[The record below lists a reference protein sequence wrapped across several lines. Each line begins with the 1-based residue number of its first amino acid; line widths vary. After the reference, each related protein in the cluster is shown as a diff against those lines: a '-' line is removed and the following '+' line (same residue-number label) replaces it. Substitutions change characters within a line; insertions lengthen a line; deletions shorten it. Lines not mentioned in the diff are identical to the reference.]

1 MAQNDEQFIDTLRSL
16 SSAKRLNTTPPASP
30 DAAKNIQSQLSL
42 RDSTI
47 SALQKAP
54 RLGDRAGLIA
64 QGKATTDGGALGNV
78 GKLLIDNPI
87 SKTVLGG
94 LSIVD
99 TPRRFVISTAR
110 ELVDAVDGDPLTDA
124 SFKDLFSQ
132 TKDVTYG
139 FGTAFP
145 MEGWGGRVVGF
156 LGDVLLDP
164 ITYATLGSSVPASAL
179 VKGTNVS
186 LRTALGAKT
195 LAGAEGRFALAR
207 LAKQMGAAD
216 DVVKQVA
223 AKGRIALP
231 KELAENMGVK
241 RAGIYYFGS
250 RVRVPLSGPV
260 ADAIQKGLVRTRLG
274 FFDTTVGEKLGKKFA
289 LRGTR
294 EQGDTSLARFNLATG
309 KIASGSEASAQ
320 IANLGA
326 EDTARAYQR
335 IAQDT
340 AAKYI
345 NPILEDADVVPV
357 KSTVYRLL
365 DNAEDTWAAKGIVPT
380 PQEMRAYDKLKAAF
394 KQMHTDVEEAF
405 KALDPNFTL
414 NEVKAYLP
422 HIASDDAL
430 KLMEDGTSAYGKQ
443 IREYLSVNMTDPEGS
458 FRSRN
463 NRVGK
468 EWFGKKLT
476 QEDVDGGV
484 VRLNEIAREAKHA
497 DGSVNSVP
505 LSFDFFETD
514 MQKIMAKY
522 AGYYSKQ
529 VGTAKYMEELFKAGI
544 LSSGIEE
551 ISISKEAIDA
561 ARAAVV
567 ARTNARSQS
576 LNEAFKA
583 GKRVTANIK
592 TAFDDL
598 LKKKGPLQ
606 TELQRSAQDL
616 EDILPVDV
624 AASNLQAARKEL
636 EDTIKS
642 LETNW
647 VNFKNQFD
655 EETAILSMMEENHLE
670 LVRAHRE
677 TLATV
682 DQLIVRYA
690 EDTQKVI
697 DWKKEIPTLQNKL
710 NDIEFEMNKVGKNW
724 ENMLEDQERL
734 MNFFDD
740 FASDPYSALTKEGN
754 ELLGVLRSVRFGDV
768 PKLEGEKNAFTR
780 WAGEAT
786 SDAVKTARNTIDPQ
800 GEFGVNELG
809 RLKYAEVREIITT
822 GYTSG
827 SDLRELRKAA
837 TWLVARDV
845 ILNDGVLP
853 NTPDFLARFEKMQK
867 LIRDAERVDEF
878 VKNSSKVTRVQKGAL
893 IDEKDLLVQQKIVD
907 DFQQE
912 EERILNII
920 EGAYQQAEKE
930 IVREGLS
937 SQQARIVYD
946 KIYKEVSPE
955 RAIDEFG
962 PLDIV
967 NFINR
972 QKAELQNVR
981 TKIRD
986 ASKKVSDYYAVK
998 NIAEDDVVK
1007 TVMSG
1012 NYRELAEE
1020 LSESIAEYHIYSQVQ
1035 LQFAKMTERAS
1046 LLGMVPS
1053 EQMFNKL
1060 VAHIVKDDLELAD
1073 NFVTSLKQV
1082 DEIVENLKASVLQ
1095 YRGPDMDIYLYSQ
1108 LSDIFTN
1115 PERVAEANLLRDT
1128 FPEIEAVWAKH
1139 SSNLRSSRALFKDP
1153 DGEGIAFATAQM
1165 MQEFG
1170 LDPTAGAQTGRR
1182 AARGARRVTGKG
1194 ERTADNLNSED
1205 IARLRVTSRGSEES
1219 QISQWDSLAGQVKGN
1234 IKKLKE
1240 FAGSNKATD
1249 AQRKRI
1255 VEIVS
1260 RYEEAQKRIAK
1271 SNKAAKKA
1279 LAKITGTKGARTN
1292 EAALKNIATL
1302 GDSYGV
1308 SGPLSKA
1315 LNGGRYD
1322 VESFFA
1328 ELIGGS
1334 KFDIRQGTR
1343 FSKLQQ
1349 GKLVRVAPARDE
1361 FVNIFEN
1368 EAGKLVDLD
1377 GKLVNTS
1384 GELVDD
1390 AGRRVDRQG
1399 RVINS
1404 QGQLVDGDGVAIIN
1418 PKTGFPFQGDGASG
1432 GYVFGKKS
1440 PIPNQLIKKE
1450 DALLSQIRQKAQ
1462 VRRNKLAGV
1471 SDDADFI
1478 PMDEIRTGSVNSKGD
1493 TSWVFADNLYGPRGY
1508 ANQLE
1513 LQLAILDDKIKQ
1525 ADELAKKAKKTEKQA
1540 ERVVLPRPSAVEAER
1555 TAQRSRR
1562 AVIAAQKLNELE
1574 SSFFYPRAVERQKF
1588 HDFLLRLAS
1597 MSEDDI
1603 ENLDFGISAVDQGAV
1618 ASGMNMTRDE
1628 ALRVYRIDQQMVE
1641 ENIKRLETE
1650 LERLNF
1656 YSNLGGPRAQ
1666 QWPQITEI
1674 EIKIAAERREFDR
1687 IQGILNLTA
1696 DAKARPGLPQELRF
1710 GFTKQEF
1717 RSLWRKELT
1726 KSEVTTLNNEWVA
1739 LRKQLASRR
1748 LTSRRLGL
1756 SDNVIAENSAKISEI
1771 TERMAEIDEII
1782 AVNRARENAVR
1793 KAKFLHTKFEDPA
1806 HQGLMNVADRKT
1818 VSRQRFTAASASSGD
1833 RDFLSQTQAALA
1845 RREITPEQYRRAVGF
1860 DGDTSVATYELIPVT
1875 AEKALERLI
1884 RGKSKAAGKTISGRR
1899 VFLKELFDNSQEAK
1913 YLQRIADLRLE
1924 TQSDI
1929 GARPQW
1935 AKRAAELRSQKKSMI
1950 KTINRMRGEIDE
1962 LNISQAVDD
1971 INNIIAEASAK
1982 TGVALPEV
1990 TLETASKTGR
2000 QAAKTLVKESEASL
2014 ERTPLFAVSEELFGS
2029 LESAKNG
2036 TLTELQLQRRAIL
2049 KDIKSLRLRSLNA
2062 EKRRADAKEAIQAL
2076 MKLSDRQAALLGLPS
2091 KTKIKSALDSGKAL
2105 RAQMVMVE
2113 SLGEQTDNAWAKIG
2127 TETQRLSEAVTKA
2140 EVAFDTSTLLR
2151 GTAEE
2156 NMDIV
2161 KRQIET
2167 VKQMAKKSTKLNKT
2181 KKGDAGWIAGLD
2193 ELLADAEHY
2202 MPLIENGMLDDKI
2215 SASILEYLG
2224 KRAVFA
2230 QESLALDAAKSEVA
2244 ILKGLKN
2251 LTSEELQNVRQLRP
2265 DAINIKMV
2273 FDDGMVQLSEYFP
2286 NIGVQKELAEI
2297 VQNVHRLQ
2305 DPAVVRE
2312 LSKFLSNYTR
2322 FFKAY
2327 ATLSPGFHIR
2337 NAMSNGFMLFAAGG
2351 NALRLNEGLKW
2362 SRTWTA
2368 ASKNGDTFDKWIL
2381 TVPEA
2386 SRENVRNA
2394 FLAAAASGGGMTEE
2408 VFAKGALWGTKTSR
2422 KVGQRLE
2429 QHSRFML
2436 AYDGIASGM
2445 DFHTSAARVRR
2456 FLIDYE
2462 NVSSADQVMRQVI
2475 PFWMWT
2481 SRNLPMQVQNIWL
2494 NPRAYQMY
2502 GAVKRNLRDDDEDVA
2517 VPQWMREIGAFK
2529 LPFGD
2534 NMYATPDFGFNRINA
2549 QVQEFKDPT
2558 RLLSN
2563 LNPILRLPIEL
2574 AGGRQLYS
2582 NRPFSDTPVEV
2593 EGGLSSAVQP
2603 LLEALGYGQTGPTGK
2618 KFVDDRAYYALRNLL
2633 PFLATAERLNPSIPT
2648 YQQRGT
2654 GNQFLGFLGA
2664 PVRQVTGQMQAGE
2677 RTRRDKELQQ
2687 AVKDEQALEG
2697 N

>member
-16 SSAKRLNTTPPASP
+16 SSAKRLNTAPPVSS

-64 QGKATTDGGALGNV
+64 QGQATDTGGGALGNI

-87 SKTVLGG
+87 TKTVLGG
-94 LSIVD
+94 LTAVD

-124 SFKDLFSQ
+124 SFKDLFTQ
-132 TKDVTYG
+132 TKDVNYG

-164 ITYATLGSSVPASAL
+164 ITYATLGSSVPAKAL
-179 VKGTNVS
+179 IKGTTTP
-186 LRTALGAKT
+186 LRAALGAKT

-207 LAKQMGAAD
+207 LAKNMGAAD

-223 AKGRIALP
+223 ARGRIALP
-231 KELAENMGVK
+231 KELAENMGIK
-241 RAGIYYFGS
+241 RAGVYYFGS

-309 KIASGSEASAQ
+309 KIASGREAAAQ

-326 EDTARAYQR
+326 EDTSRAYQR

-345 NPILEDADVVPV
+345 NPILDDADVVPV

-365 DNAEDTWAAKGIVPT
+365 DNAEDTWATKGIVPT

-394 KQMHTDVEEAF
+394 KQMHTDVETAF

-414 NEVKAYLP
+414 NEIKAYLP

-484 VRLNEIAREAKHA
+484 VRLNEIAREATHA

-544 LSSGIEE
+544 LSSGIDE
-551 ISISKEAIDA
+551 ISISQEAIDA

-576 LNEAFKA
+576 LNEAFKS

-598 LKKKGPLQ
+598 LKKKSPLQ

-624 AASNLQAARKEL
+624 AASNLQSARKEL

-655 EETAILSMMEENHLE
+655 EETAILSMMEQNHLD

-780 WAGEAT
+780 WAGEST
-786 SDAVKTARNTIDPQ
+786 GDAVRTARSSIDPK
-800 GEFGVNELG
+800 GEFGVNDLG
-809 RLKYAEVREIITT
+809 RMKYADVREIITT

-853 NTPDFLARFEKMQK
+853 NTPDFLARFEKLQK
-867 LIRDAERVDEF
+867 LVRDAERVDEF

-920 EGAYQQAEKE
+920 DGAYQQAEKE

-937 SQQARIVYD
+937 SEQARIVYD
-946 KIYKEVSPE
+946 KIYKEISPE

-962 PLDIV
+962 PLDLV

-981 TKIRD
+981 TKIND

-998 NIAEDDVVK
+998 SITEDDVAK

-1082 DEIVENLKASVLQ
+1082 DDIFENLKADVLQ
-1095 YRGPDMDIYLYSQ
+1095 YRGPDMDIYLYDR
-1108 LSDIFTN
+1108 LSDIFSN
-1115 PERVAEANLLRDT
+1115 PERVAEATLLRDT

-1153 DGEGIAFATAQM
+1153 EGEGIAYTTAQM

-1182 AARGARRVTGKG
+1182 ASRGARRVTGKG
-1194 ERTADNLNSED
+1194 EYTADNLNAED
-1205 IARLRVTSRGSEES
+1205 VARLRVTSRGSEEA
-1219 QISQWDSLAGQVKGN
+1219 QIAQWDSLAGQVKGN

-1240 FAGSNKATD
+1240 FAGSNRASD

-1255 VEIVS
+1255 VEVVS

-1308 SGPLSKA
+1308 SGPLGKA

-1322 VESFFA
+1322 IESFFA
-1328 ELIGGS
+1328 ELVGGS

-1349 GKLVRVAPARDE
+1349 GKLVRVAPAREE

-1368 EAGKLVDLD
+1368 ELGKLVDLD
-1377 GKLVNTS
+1377 GKLVNTA

-1404 QGQLVDGDGVAIIN
+1404 QGQLVDGDGVPIIN
-1418 PKTGFPFQGDGASG
+1418 DKTGFPFQGDGASG
-1432 GYVFGKKS
+1432 GYVYGKKS
-1440 PIPNQLIKKE
+1440 PIPNQLIQKQ
-1450 DALLSQIRQKAQ
+1450 DALISRIRQKAQ

-1493 TSWVFADNLYGPRGY
+1493 VSWVFADNLYGPRGY

-1513 LQLAILDDKIKQ
+1513 LQLSVLDDKIKQ
-1525 ADELAKKAKKTEKQA
+1525 ADELAKKVKKTEKQA

-1555 TAQRSRR
+1555 TAQRSRK
-1562 AVIAAQKLNELE
+1562 ALVAAQKLNELE
-1574 SSFFYPRAVERQKF
+1574 STFFYPRAVERQKF

-1603 ENLDFGISAVDQGAV
+1603 ENLDFGISAVDEGAV
-1618 ASGMNMTRDE
+1618 RSGMNLTREE

-1641 ENIKRLETE
+1641 SNINRLETE
-1650 LERLNF
+1650 LERLN
-1656 YSNLGGPRAQ
+1656 YYARLGNNPNWNA
-1666 QWPQITEI
+1666 ITAI
-1674 EIKIAAERREFDR
+1674 EVKIAGERAEFDR

-1710 GFTKQEF
+1710 GFTKREF
-1717 RSLWRKELT
+1717 RSLWVKELT
-1726 KSEVTTLNNEWVA
+1726 KSEVTSLNNEWIA

-1748 LTSRRLGL
+1748 LISQRIGL
-1756 SDNVIAENSAKISEI
+1756 ADNVVAENFDKISDI
-1771 TERMAEIDEII
+1771 TARMAEIDELI
-1782 AVNRARENAVR
+1782 ATNQARDNAVR

-1806 HQGLMNVADRKT
+1806 HQGLMNVADRRT
-1818 VSRQRFTAASASSGD
+1818 VSRQRFTAASGPQGD
-1833 RDFLSQTQAALA
+1833 RNVLGQLQAERAMGSIS
-1845 RREITPEQYRRAVGF
+1845 ESEYRQAVGF
-1860 DGDTSVATYELIPVT
+1860 VGDSSIGTNELIPVT
-1875 AEKALERLI
+1875 ADKALDRLVK
-1884 RGKSKAAGKTISGRR
+1884 GKSKAAGKTIGGRR
-1899 VFLKELFDNSQEAK
+1899 AFLKEVFDNSEEAK

-1935 AKRAAELRSQKKSMI
+1935 ATRAAELRSQKQSMI

-1971 INNIIAEASAK
+1971 INNILTEASAK

-1990 TLETASKTGR
+1990 TLETARKTGR
-2000 QAAKTLVKESEASL
+2000 QAAKTVVKESEASL
-2014 ERTPLFAVSEELFGS
+2014 TRTPLFTVSEELFGS
-2029 LESAKNG
+2029 LEAAQNG
-2036 TLTELQLQRRAIL
+2036 TLTALQLERRQIL

-2076 MKLSDRQAALLGLPS
+2076 VKLSDRQATILGLPT
-2091 KTKIKSALDSGKAL
+2091 KTKIKEALDAGRSL
-2105 RAQMVMVE
+2105 RSQMVLVE
-2113 SLGEQTDNAWAKIG
+2113 SLGEQTDNAWGKIA

-2167 VKQMAKKSTKLNKT
+2167 VKQMAKKSAKLNKT
-2181 KKGDAGWIAGLD
+2181 KKGDAGWVAGLD

-2202 MPLIENGMLDDKI
+2202 MPLIENGMLDEKI

-2230 QESLALDAAKSEVA
+2230 QESLALDSAKSELA

-2251 LTSEELQNVRQLRP
+2251 LTTEELENVRQLRP
-2265 DAINIKMV
+2265 DAINIKKV

-2351 NALRLNEGLKW
+2351 NAMRLNEGLKW
-2362 SRTWTA
+2362 SRTWTE
-2368 ASKNGDTFDKWIL
+2368 ASKAGKTFDQWIL

-2386 SRENVRNA
+2386 SRENVKNA

-2445 DFHTSAARVRR
+2445 DFHTAAARTRR

-2462 NVSSADQVMRQVI
+2462 NVSSADQVMRQIV

-2494 NPRAYQMY
+2494 NPRAYQAY
-2502 GAVKRNLRDDDEDVA
+2502 GAVKRNLRDDDGDVA
-2517 VPQWMREIGAFK
+2517 VPQWMSEIGAFK
-2529 LPFGD
+2529 LPFG
-2534 NMYATPDFGFNRINA
+2534 NNLYATPDFGFNRIGA

-2563 LNPILRLPIEL
+2563 LNPLLRLPIEL

-2593 EGGLSSAVQP
+2593 EGGFSNVLQP

-2618 KFVDDRAYYALRNLL
+2618 KFVDDRAFYALRNLL

-2654 GNQFLGFLGA
+2654 GNQMLGFIGA
-2664 PVRQVTGQMQAGE
+2664 PIRQVTGQMQAGE
-2677 RTRRDKELQQ
+2677 RIRRDKELQQ
-2687 AVKDEQALEG
+2687 ATDEQIALEG
-2697 N
+2697 G

>member
-1 MAQNDEQFIDTLRSL
+1 MSQNDEKFLETIRSL
-16 SSAKRLNTTPPASP
+16 SSAKRLDTTSPVSP

-47 SALQKAP
+47 SALRKAP

-64 QGKATTDGGALGNV
+64 QGQDTSTGGGALGNV
-78 GKLLIDNPI
+78 GKLLIDNPLT
-87 SKTVLGG
+87 KTVLGG
-94 LSIVD
+94 LTAVD

-110 ELVDAVDGDPLTDA
+110 ELVDALDGDPLTDA

-164 ITYATLGSSVPASAL
+164 LTYATLGGSVPASAIM
-179 VKGTNVS
+179 KGTNVS
-186 LRTALGAKT
+186 LRSALGAKT

-223 AKGRIALP
+223 ARGRIALP

-260 ADAIQKGLVRTRLG
+260 ADALQKGLVSTRLG
-274 FFDTTVGEKLGKKFA
+274 FFDTTVGERLGKKFA

-309 KIASGSEASAQ
+309 KIASGREAAAQ

-326 EDTARAYQR
+326 EDTSRAYQR

-345 NPILEDADVVPV
+345 NPILNDVDVVPV

-365 DNAEDTWAAKGIVPT
+365 DNAPDTWQAKNIVAT
-380 PQEMRAYDKLKAAF
+380 PQEMRAYEKLKSAFEAMHRDVEAAF
-394 KQMHTDVEEAF
+394 KAF
-405 KALDPNFTL
+405 DPNFTL
-414 NEVKAYLP
+414 GKIDDYLP
-422 HIASDDAL
+422 HIATDDSL
-430 KLMEDGTSAYGKQ
+430 KLMEDATSAYGKQ
-443 IREYLSVNMTDPEGS
+443 IREYLSVNMTDAQGS
-458 FRSRN
+458 FRARN

-484 VRLNEIAREAKHA
+484 VRLNEIARETTHA
-497 DGSVNSVP
+497 DGTINQTP
-505 LSFDFFETD
+505 LNFDFFETD
-514 MQKIMAKY
+514 IQKIMAKY

-551 ISISKEAIDA
+551 IGISKEAIDA
-561 ARAAVV
+561 ARASIV

-576 LNEAFKA
+576 LNEAFKS
-583 GKRVTANIK
+583 GKRVTSSIK

-606 TELQRSAQDL
+606 TELQRSTQDL
-616 EDILPVDV
+616 NEIIPVDI

-636 EDTIKS
+636 EDTVKS

-690 EDTQKVI
+690 EDSQKVI

-710 NDIEFEMNKVGKNW
+710 NDIEFELNKVGRNW
-724 ENMLEDQERL
+724 ENMLKDQEGL

-740 FASDPYSALTKEGN
+740 FASDPYSALTTEGR

-780 WAGEAT
+780 WAGEST
-786 SDAVKTARNTIDPQ
+786 GESVKAARTKIDPK

-809 RLKYAEVREIITT
+809 RLKYAEVRDIITT

-845 ILNDGVLP
+845 VLNDGVLP

-867 LIRDAERVDEF
+867 LISDAERVDEF
-878 VKNSSKVTRVQKGAL
+878 VKSGANKARVNKSNI
-893 IDEKDLLVQQKIVD
+893 IDEKDLIEQESLNAKLLD
-907 DFQQE
+907 KE
-912 EERILNII
+912 EEILNSIDSGYTLAQTEI
-920 EGAYQQAEKE
+920 QRVPLSAQQQ
-930 IVREGLS
+930 V
-937 SQQARIVYD
+937 VFD
-946 KIYKEVSPE
+946 KITREISVE
-955 RAIDEFG
+955 RAIDELG

-972 QKAELQNVR
+972 KKSELQEVR
-981 TKIRD
+981 GKITAGRQKVTAYYSAKQIETPD
-986 ASKKVSDYYAVK
+986 AV
-998 NIAEDDVVK
+998 N

-1082 DEIVENLKASVLQ
+1082 DEIFENLKASVLQ

-1108 LSDIFTN
+1108 LSDIFSN
-1115 PERVAEANLLRDT
+1115 PARVDEANLLRDT

-1153 DGEGIAFATAQM
+1153 EGEGVAYATAQM

-1182 AARGARRVTGKG
+1182 APRGTRRVTGRG
-1194 ERTADNLNSED
+1194 EYTADNLNSED
-1205 IARLRVTSRGSEES
+1205 LARLRVTSRGSEEA
-1219 QISQWDSLAGQVKGN
+1219 QISEWDSLATKVKGN

-1240 FAGSNKATD
+1240 FAGSNQASD

-1255 VEIVS
+1255 VEVVS
-1260 RYEEAQKRIAK
+1260 RYEAVQKRIAK
-1271 SNKAAKKA
+1271 SNRDAKKA

-1292 EAALKNIATL
+1292 ETALKNIATL

-1308 SGPLSKA
+1308 SGPLGKA

-1349 GKLVRVAPARDE
+1349 GKLVRVAPAREE

-1368 EAGKLVDLD
+1368 ELGKLVDLE
-1377 GKLVNTS
+1377 GRMVNTA

-1390 AGRRVDRQG
+1390 AGRRVDLDG
-1399 RVINS
+1399 NIINS
-1404 QGQLVDGDGVAIIN
+1404 QGQIVDADGNTSIN
-1418 PKTGFPFQGDGASG
+1418 PKTGFPFQGKGTSG

-1440 PIPNQLIKKE
+1440 PIPNQLIQKQ
-1450 DALLSQIRQKAQ
+1450 DALISRIRQKAQ

-1493 TSWVFADNLYGPRGY
+1493 VSWVFADNLYGPRGY

-1513 LQLAILDDKIKQ
+1513 LQLSILDDKIKQ
-1525 ADELAKKAKKTEKQA
+1525 ADDLAKKVKKTEKQA
-1540 ERVVLPRPSAVEAER
+1540 ERVVLPRPSALEAER
-1555 TAQRSRR
+1555 TTQRSRK
-1562 AVIAAQKLNELE
+1562 ALVAAQKLNELE

-1618 ASGMNMTRDE
+1618 ASGMNLTRDE

-1641 ENIKRLETE
+1641 SNIARLETE
-1650 LERLNF
+1650 LERLN
-1656 YSNLGGPRAQ
+1656 YYANLGRNPNWNA
-1666 QWPQITEI
+1666 ITEI
-1674 EIKIAAERREFDR
+1674 EVKIAGERAEVQR
-1687 IQGILNLTA
+1687 IQGLLNLAA

-1710 GFTKQEF
+1710 GFTKREF
-1717 RSLWRKELT
+1717 RSLWAKELT
-1726 KSEVTTLNNEWVA
+1726 KSEVTSLNNEWIA
-1739 LRKQLASRR
+1739 LRKQLSSRR
-1748 LTSRRLGL
+1748 LMSQRIGL
-1756 SDNVIAENSAKISEI
+1756 ADNVVAENFEKISDI
-1771 TERMAEIDEII
+1771 TARMAEIDELV
-1782 AVNRARENAVR
+1782 ATNQVRDAAVR

-1818 VSRQRFTAASASSGD
+1818 VSRQKFTASSAPQGD
-1833 RDFLSQTQAALA
+1833 RNVLGQLQAERAMGTISEA
-1845 RREITPEQYRRAVGF
+1845 DYRGSVGF
-1860 DGDTSVATYELIPVT
+1860 VGDTSVAKLEIIPVT
-1875 AEKALERLI
+1875 ADKALARLVKN
-1884 RGKSKAAGKTISGRR
+1884 KSKTPPRTVSSRR
-1899 VFLKELFDNSQEAK
+1899 AFLKEVFDNSQESK

-1929 GARPQW
+1929 GARPKW
-1935 AKRAAELRSQKKSMI
+1935 ATRAAELRSQKQSMI

-1971 INNIIAEASAK
+1971 INNIIVEASTK

-1990 TLETASKTGR
+1990 TLETAKKTGR
-2000 QAAKTLVKESEASL
+2000 QAARTVVRESEASL
-2014 ERTPLFAVSEELFGS
+2014 TRTPLFAVSEELFGT
-2029 LESAKNG
+2029 LEAAQNG
-2036 TLTELQLQRRAIL
+2036 TLTALQLERRAVL
-2049 KDIKSLRLRSLNA
+2049 KDIKSLRLRSLSA

-2105 RAQMVMVE
+2105 RAQMVLVE
-2113 SLGEQTDNAWAKIG
+2113 SLGEQTDSAWGKIT

-2140 EVAFDTSTLLR
+2140 EIGFDTSTLLR

-2181 KKGDAGWIAGLD
+2181 KKADAGWVAGLD
-2193 ELLADAEHY
+2193 ELMADAEHY
-2202 MPLIENGMLDDKI
+2202 MPLIENGMLDEKI

-2230 QESLALDAAKSEVA
+2230 QESLALDSAKSELA
-2244 ILKGLKN
+2244 ILKGLSN
-2251 LTSEELQNVRQLRP
+2251 LTSDELQNVRQLRP
-2265 DAINIKMV
+2265 DAINIKTT
-2273 FDDGMVQLSEYFP
+2273 FDQGFVQLSEYFP

-2312 LSKFLSNYTR
+2312 LSKFLSGYTR

-2351 NALRLNEGLKW
+2351 NPVRLAEGIQW
-2362 SRTWTA
+2362 SRSWTE
-2368 ASKNGDTFDKWIL
+2368 ASKAGKTFDQWIA

-2408 VFAKGALWGTKTSR
+2408 VFTKGALWGTKTSR
-2422 KVGQRLE
+2422 KVGERLE

-2445 DFHTSAARVRR
+2445 DFHTAAARTRR

-2462 NVSSADQVMRQVI
+2462 NVSSADQIMRQVI

-2494 NPRAYQMY
+2494 NPRAYQAY

-2534 NMYATPDFGFNRINA
+2534 NVYATPDFGFNRLEA

-2563 LNPILRLPIEL
+2563 LNPLLRLPIEL

-2593 EGGLSSAVQP
+2593 EGGFSSALQP

-2618 KFVDDRAYYALRNLL
+2618 KFVDDRAFYALRNLV

-2654 GNQFLGFLGA
+2654 GNQLLGFLGA

-2677 RTRRDKELQQ
+2677 RIRRDKELQQ
-2687 AVKDEQALEG
+2687 AVNEQITLEG

>member
-1 MAQNDEQFIDTLRSL
+1 MSQNNDEQFIDTLRSL
-16 SSAKRLNTTPPASP
+16 SSAKRLNTAPPASP
-30 DAAKNIQSQLSL
+30 DAAKSMQSQLSL

-54 RLGDRAGLIA
+54 RLGERANLIA
-64 QGKATTDGGALGNV
+64 QGKATADSGALGNV

-132 TKDVTYG
+132 TKDVSYG

-164 ITYATLGSSVPASAL
+164 LTYATLGSSVPGSAII
-179 VKGTNVS
+179 KGTTTP
-186 LRTALGAKT
+186 LRSALGAKT

-207 LAKQMGAAD
+207 LAKNMGAAD

-289 LRGTR
+289 LRGVR
-294 EQGDTSLARFNLATG
+294 EQADTSLARFNLATG
-309 KIASGSEASAQ
+309 KIASAREAAGQ

-345 NPILEDADVVPV
+345 NPILDDADVVPV

-484 VRLNEIAREAKHA
+484 VRLNEIARETTHA
-497 DGSVNSVP
+497 DGSINATP

-514 MQKIMAKY
+514 IQKITAKY

-567 ARTNARSQS
+567 ARTNARSHS

-606 TELQRSAQDL
+606 TELERSTQDL
-616 EDILPVDV
+616 KDIIPVDV

-642 LETNW
+642 LEDNW

-670 LVRAHRE
+670 LVRAHRD

-697 DWKKEIPTLQNKL
+697 DWKKEIPTLKNKL
-710 NDIEFEMNKVGKNW
+710 NDIEFELNKVGNNW
-724 ENMLEDQERL
+724 ENMLKDQERL
-734 MNFFDD
+734 MDFFDD
-740 FASDPYSALTKEGN
+740 FARDPYSALTTEGKD
-754 ELLGVLRSVRFGDV
+754 LLGVLRAVRFGDV
-768 PKLEGEKNAFTR
+768 QKLQGEKNAFTR
-780 WAGEAT
+780 WAGENT
-786 SDAVKTARNTIDPQ
+786 SEAVKIARNAIDPK
-800 GEFGVNELG
+800 GEFGVNDLG
-809 RLKYAEVREIITT
+809 RLKYADVREIITT

-837 TWLVARDV
+837 AWLVARDV
-845 ILNDGVLP
+845 IENNGVLP
-853 NTPDFLARFEKMQK
+853 NTPEFLARFEKMQK
-867 LIRDAERVDEF
+867 LVRDADRVDEF
-878 VKNSSKVTRVQKGAL
+878 IKSGTKATKVKNTPI
-893 IDEKDLLVQQKIVD
+893 IDERDLLEQIGLQKKLI
-907 DFQQE
+907 
-912 EERILNII
+912 EERNVLFGTV
-920 EGAYQQAEKE
+920 ESAYEYAETE
-930 IVREGLS
+930 IVKNLS
-937 SQQARIVYD
+937 PQAKVLYD
-946 KIYKEVSPE
+946 KIAREDGLEYAIE
-955 RAIDEFG
+955 RFG
-962 PLDIV
+962 PIDLVNLINKKKVEIVELRKKIGEIQRIVFDYDEAKQLASKDVVDIV
-967 NFINR
+967 
-972 QKAELQNVR
+972 L
-981 TKIRD
+981 
-986 ASKKVSDYYAVK
+986 
-998 NIAEDDVVK
+998 
-1007 TVMSG
+1007 SG
-1012 NYRELAEE
+1012 NYRDLAEE

-1082 DEIVENLKASVLQ
+1082 DEVVENLKSNVLQ
-1095 YRGPDMDIYLYSQ
+1095 YRGPDMDIYLYAQ
-1108 LSDIFTN
+1108 LSDIFGN
-1115 PERVAEANLLRDT
+1115 PERASEAALLRDT

-1139 SSNLRSSRALFKDP
+1139 NTKLRASRAIFKDP
-1153 DGEGIAFATAQM
+1153 DGESVAFTTAQM

-1170 LDPTAGAQTGRR
+1170 LDPTVGAQTGRR
-1182 AARGARRVTGKG
+1182 TSRGARRVTGRG
-1194 ERTADNLNSED
+1194 EYTADNLNAED
-1205 IARLRVTSRGSEES
+1205 VARLRVTSIGSEES
-1219 QISQWDSLAGQVKGN
+1219 QIAQWDTLAGQVKGN

-1240 FAGSNKATD
+1240 FAGSNKASES
-1249 AQRKRI
+1249 QRKRI
-1255 VEIVS
+1255 TEVVA
-1260 RYEEAQKRIAK
+1260 RYEAVQKRIAK
-1271 SNKAAKKA
+1271 NNKAAKKA

-1292 EAALKNIATL
+1292 ETALKNIASL
-1302 GDSYGV
+1302 GESYGV
-1308 SGPLSKA
+1308 SDILSKA

-1349 GKLVRVAPARDE
+1349 GKLVRVAPAREE

-1368 EAGKLVDLD
+1368 EVGKLVDLD
-1377 GKLVNTS
+1377 GKLVNTA

-1399 RVINS
+1399 RIINS
-1404 QGQLVDGDGVAIIN
+1404 QGQLVDGDGVPIIN

-1450 DALLSQIRQKAQ
+1450 DSLISRIRQKAQ

-1513 LQLAILDDKIKQ
+1513 LQLQILDDKIKQ
-1525 ADELAKKAKKTEKQA
+1525 ADDLAKQVKKTEKQVG
-1540 ERVVLPRPSAVEAER
+1540 RVVLPRPSAVEAER
-1555 TAQRSRR
+1555 TIQRSRK

-1650 LERLNF
+1650 LERLN
-1656 YSNLGGPRAQ
+1656 YYARLGQNPNWSAITALEVRIAGERA
-1666 QWPQITEI
+1666 
-1674 EIKIAAERREFDR
+1674 EFNR

-1717 RSLWRKELT
+1717 RSLWTKELT
-1726 KSEVTTLNNEWVA
+1726 KSEVTSLNNEWVA

-1748 LTSRRLGL
+1748 LL
-1756 SDNVIAENSAKISEI
+1756 SQRINLADNVVAENADKISEI
-1771 TERMAEIDEII
+1771 TARMAEIDEII
-1782 AVNRARENAVR
+1782 AVNRARDNAVR

-1818 VSRQRFTAASASSGD
+1818 LTRSRFDTSTTTGD
-1833 RDFLSQTQAALA
+1833 RNALA
-1845 RREITPEQYRRAVGF
+1845 QLQQARAIQQITPQEYEAAAGF
-1860 DGDTSVATYELIPVT
+1860 AGPTSIGTNEIIPVS
-1875 AEKALERLI
+1875 ADKALDRLI
-1884 RGKSKAAGKTISGRR
+1884 RGNSKAAGRTISGRR
-1899 VFLKELFDNSQEAK
+1899 AFLKEVFDNSQEAK
-1913 YLQRIADLRLE
+1913 YLKRIADLRLE

-1935 AKRAAELRSQKKSMI
+1935 ATRAAELRSQKQTMLK
-1950 KTINRMRGEIDE
+1950 KINTLRGEIDE

-1971 INNIIAEASAK
+1971 INNIITEASTK

-1990 TLETASKTGR
+1990 TLETAGKTGR
-2000 QAAKTLVKESEASL
+2000 KAAKTLVKESEASL
-2014 ERTPLFAVSEELFGS
+2014 ERTPLFVVSEELFGS

-2049 KDIKSLRLRSLNA
+2049 KDIKSLKLRSLNA

-2091 KTKIKSALDSGKAL
+2091 KTKIKSALDAGKAL

-2156 NMDIV
+2156 NLDIV

-2167 VKQMAKKSTKLNKT
+2167 VKQMSKKSTKLNKT

-2265 DAINIKMV
+2265 DAINIKKV
-2273 FDDGMVQLSEYFP
+2273 FDDGFVQLSEYFP

-2351 NALRLNEGLKW
+2351 NPLRLSEGLQW
-2362 SRTWTA
+2362 SRTWTQ
-2368 ASKNGDTFDKWIL
+2368 ASKNGDTFEKWIL

-2386 SRENVRNA
+2386 SRENVKNA

-2445 DFHTSAARVRR
+2445 DFHTAAARTRR

-2462 NVSSADQVMRQVI
+2462 NVSSADQVLRQVI

-2494 NPRAYQMY
+2494 NPRAYQVY
-2502 GAVKRNLRDDDEDVA
+2502 GAVKRNLRDDDENVA

-2534 NMYATPDFGFNRINA
+2534 NMYATPDFGFNRIEA
-2549 QVQEFKDPT
+2549 QIQEFKDPT

-2563 LNPILRLPIEL
+2563 LNPLLRLPIEL

-2593 EGGLSSAVQP
+2593 EGGVSSAVQP

-2664 PVRQVTGQMQAGE
+2664 PVRQVTGQMQASE
-2677 RTRRDKELQQ
+2677 RTRREKELQQ
-2687 AVKDEQALEG
+2687 AVKDEQALGG

>member
-1 MAQNDEQFIDTLRSL
+1 MSQNDEQFIDTLRSL
-16 SSAKRLNTTPPASP
+16 SSAKRLNTTSPASP

-54 RLGDRAGLIA
+54 RLGERANLIA
-64 QGKATTDGGALGNV
+64 QGQATADGGALGTV

-87 SKTVLGG
+87 TKTVLGG
-94 LSIVD
+94 LSVVD
-99 TPRRFVISTAR
+99 TPRRFVISSAR
-110 ELVDAVDGDPLTDA
+110 ELVDALDSDPTTDA
-124 SFKDLFSQ
+124 SFKDLFAQ
-132 TKDVTYG
+132 TKDVSYG

-164 ITYATLGSSVPASAL
+164 MTYATLGSSVPGSAII
-179 VKGTNVS
+179 KGTNTS

-207 LAKQMGAAD
+207 LAKSMGAAD
-216 DVVKQVA
+216 DVVKQIA

-231 KELAENMGVK
+231 KELAENMGIK

-260 ADAIQKGLVRTRLG
+260 ADAIQKGLVRSRLG

-294 EQGDTSLARFNLATG
+294 EQADTSLARFNLATG
-309 KIASGSEASAQ
+309 KIASAREAAGQ

-394 KQMHTDVEEAF
+394 KQMHTDVETAF

-414 NEVKAYLP
+414 NEIKAYLP

-484 VRLNEIAREAKHA
+484 VRLNEIAREATHA
-497 DGSVNSVP
+497 DGSVNSLP
-505 LSFDFFETD
+505 ISFDFFETD

-544 LSSGIEE
+544 LSSGIDE

-583 GKRVTANIK
+583 GKRVTTNIK

-616 EDILPVDV
+616 EDIIPVDV

-642 LETNW
+642 LEDNW

-670 LVRAHRE
+670 LVRAHRD

-697 DWKKEIPTLQNKL
+697 DWKKEIPALKNKL
-710 NDIEFEMNKVGKNW
+710 NDIEFELNKVGNNW
-724 ENMLEDQERL
+724 ENMLKDQERL
-734 MNFFDD
+734 MDFFDD
-740 FASDPYSALTKEGN
+740 FARDPYSALTTEGKD
-754 ELLGVLRSVRFGDV
+754 LLGVLRAVRFGDV
-768 PKLEGEKNAFTR
+768 TKLQGEKNAFTR
-780 WAGEAT
+780 WAGENI
-786 SDAVKTARNTIDPQ
+786 SEAVKTARNAIDPK
-800 GEFGVNELG
+800 GEFGVNDLG
-809 RLKYAEVREIITT
+809 RLKYADVREIITT

-827 SDLRELRKAA
+827 SDLRELRRAA

-845 ILNDGVLP
+845 IENNGVLP
-853 NTPDFLARFEKMQK
+853 NTPEFLARFEKMQK
-867 LIRDAERVDEF
+867 LVRDADRVDEF
-878 VKNSSKVTRVQKGAL
+878 IKSGTRATKVKNTPI
-893 IDEKDLLVQQKIVD
+893 IDEADLLEQVGLQKKLIEDRNTLLGSIESVYQYAETQIVKEGLSP
-907 DFQQE
+907 QAK
-912 EERILNII
+912 II
-920 EGAYQQAEKE
+920 YDKS
-930 IVREGLS
+930 VREGG
-937 SQQARIVYD
+937 IEY
-946 KIYKEVSPE
+946 
-955 RAIDEFG
+955 AIEQFA
-962 PLDIV
+962 PLDLV
-967 NFINR
+967 NLINKKKVELVELR
-972 QKAELQNVR
+972 GKIGDIQKVISKYEAEKAL
-981 TKIRD
+981 
-986 ASKKVSDYYAVK
+986 ASK
-998 NIAEDDVVK
+998 DVVDI
-1007 TVMSG
+1007 VLSG
-1012 NYRELAEE
+1012 NYRDLAEE

-1082 DEIVENLKASVLQ
+1082 DEVVENLKSNVLQ
-1095 YRGPDMDIYLYSQ
+1095 YRGPDMDIYLYAQ
-1108 LSDIFTN
+1108 LSDIFGN
-1115 PERVAEANLLRDT
+1115 PERASEAALLRDT
-1128 FPEIEAVWAKH
+1128 FPEVEAVWAKH
-1139 SSNLRSSRALFKDP
+1139 NTKLRASRAIFKDP
-1153 DGEGIAFATAQM
+1153 DGEGVAFATAQM

-1182 AARGARRVTGKG
+1182 APRGARRVTGKG
-1194 ERTADNLNSED
+1194 KYTADNLNAED
-1205 IARLRVTSRGSEES
+1205 VARLRVTSIGSEES
-1219 QISQWDSLAGQVKGN
+1219 QIAQWDTLAGQVKGN

-1240 FAGSNKATD
+1240 FAGSNKATE

-1255 VEIVS
+1255 TEVVA
-1260 RYEEAQKRIAK
+1260 RYEAVQKRIAK
-1271 SNKAAKKA
+1271 NNKAAKKA

-1292 EAALKNIATL
+1292 EAALKNIASL
-1302 GDSYGV
+1302 GESYGV
-1308 SGPLSKA
+1308 SDILSKA

-1349 GKLVRVAPARDE
+1349 GKLVRVAPAREE

-1377 GKLVNTS
+1377 GRLVNTA

-1399 RVINS
+1399 RIINA
-1404 QGQLVDGDGVAIIN
+1404 QGQLVDGDGVPIIN

-1450 DALLSQIRQKAQ
+1450 DSLISRIRQKAQ

-1513 LQLAILDDKIKQ
+1513 LQLQILDDKIKQ
-1525 ADELAKKAKKTEKQA
+1525 ADDLAKQVKKTEKQVG
-1540 ERVVLPRPSAVEAER
+1540 RVVLPRPSAVEAER
-1555 TAQRSRR
+1555 TVQRSRK

-1641 ENIKRLETE
+1641 QNIKRLETE
-1650 LERLNF
+1650 LERLN
-1656 YSNLGGPRAQ
+1656 YYANLGKNPNWSAV
-1666 QWPQITEI
+1666 TALEV
-1674 EIKIAAERREFDR
+1674 KIAGERAEFNR
-1687 IQGILNLTA
+1687 IQGLLNLAA

-1710 GFTKQEF
+1710 GFTKREF
-1717 RSLWRKELT
+1717 RSLWVKELT
-1726 KSEVTTLNNEWVA
+1726 KSEVTSLNNEWVA

-1748 LTSRRLGL
+1748 LL
-1756 SDNVIAENSAKISEI
+1756 SQRINLADNVIAENADKISEI
-1771 TERMAEIDEII
+1771 TARMAEIDELI
-1782 AVNRARENAVR
+1782 ATNQVRDNAVR

-1806 HQGLMNVADRKT
+1806 HQGLMNVADRRT
-1818 VSRQRFTAASASSGD
+1818 LTRQKFTAKSAPQGD
-1833 RDFLSQTQAALA
+1833 RNVLGQLQAERAMGSIS
-1845 RREITPEQYRRAVGF
+1845 ESEYRQAVGF
-1860 DGDTSVATYELIPVT
+1860 VGDISIGTNEIIPVT
-1875 AEKALERLI
+1875 AEKALDRLI
-1884 RGKSKAAGKTISGRR
+1884 RGNSKAAGRTISGRR
-1899 VFLKELFDNSQEAK
+1899 AFLKEVFDNSQESK
-1913 YLQRIADLRLE
+1913 YLKRIADLRLE

-1935 AKRAAELRSQKKSMI
+1935 ATRAAELRSQKQTMLK
-1950 KTINRMRGEIDE
+1950 KINTLRGEIDE

-1971 INNIIAEASAK
+1971 INNIITEASTK

-1990 TLETASKTGR
+1990 TLETAGKTGR
-2000 QAAKTLVKESEASL
+2000 KAAKTLVKESEASL
-2014 ERTPLFAVSEELFGS
+2014 ERTPLFVVSEELFGS
-2029 LESAKNG
+2029 LEAAKNG

-2076 MKLSDRQAALLGLPS
+2076 MKLSDRQAAILGLPS
-2091 KTKIKSALDSGKAL
+2091 KTKIKSALDAGKAL

-2140 EVAFDTSTLLR
+2140 EVAFETSTLLR
-2151 GTAEE
+2151 GAAEE

-2167 VKQMAKKSTKLNKT
+2167 VKQMAKKSTKLNKS

-2230 QESLALDAAKSEVA
+2230 QESMALDAAKSEVA

-2265 DAINIKMV
+2265 DAISIKKV
-2273 FDDGMVQLSEYFP
+2273 FDDGFVQLSEYFP

-2351 NALRLNEGLKW
+2351 NPLRLSEGLQW
-2362 SRTWTA
+2362 SRTWTE
-2368 ASKNGDTFDKWIL
+2368 ASKAGKTFDQWIL

-2386 SRENVRNA
+2386 SRENVKNA

-2436 AYDGIASGM
+2436 AYDGIAGGM
-2445 DFHTSAARVRR
+2445 DFHTATARVRR

-2462 NVSSADQVMRQVI
+2462 NVSSADQVMRQII

-2534 NMYATPDFGFNRINA
+2534 NLYATPDFGFNRINA

-2563 LNPILRLPIEL
+2563 LNPLLRLPVEL

-2593 EGGLSSAVQP
+2593 EGGFSSVLQP

-2618 KFVDDRAYYALRNLL
+2618 KFVDDRAFYAVRNLL

-2677 RTRRDKELQQ
+2677 RTRRDKELQK
-2687 AVKDEQALEG
+2687 AVDEQIALGG